1 MSLFTE
7 FIDTCFD
14 GSQASAAKA
23 LGVSRSMVSRIASGD
38 RGISPEL
45 ALRIERVS
53 QGRYLKERF
62 IWPEA
67 RDAA

>member
-14 GSQASAAKA
+14 GSQAKA

-67 RDAA
+67 QDAA